1 MQLEDYF
8 EFEKNERYERI
19 RVKGTRIS
27 LEHVLVPFKE
37 GASPE
42 DILGKYYPSLTLEQ
56 IYAVITYYLHNK
68 QEMEA
73 YLKRGEETA
82 EKAYQEYL
90 RQEPPEVVKRIK
102 AKLAEQRAGVVQHP

>member
-8 EFEKNERYERI
+8 EFEKNEHYERI

-27 LEHVLVPFKE
+27 LEHMLVPFKE

-42 DILGKYYPSLTLEQ
+42 DILRMYLPSLTLEQ
-56 IYAVITYYLHNK
+56 VYAAIAYYLHNK
-68 QEMEA
+68 QEVEA
-73 YLKRGEETA
+73 YMSRGEEAA